1 MPPEGL
7 WKFVTWE
14 KAKILACSLIE
25 SEFAYCSL
33 IWMFRLKIDMQRVER
48 DNKYKTIQVVITI
61 TWLHM
66 MTS

>member
-1 MPPEGL
+1 M
-7 WKFVTWE
+7 
-14 KAKILACSLIE
+14 IE

-33 IWMFRLKIDMQRVER
+33 IWIFRLKIDMQRVER
-48 DNKYKTIQVVITI
+48 DNKYKTIEVVITI